1 MTREDQ
7 ISAGVQLLLRLVRHD
22 TAESKTE
29 LNDALDVIDYLSFTQ
44 NEDLGLS
51 KQTRG
56 SLKSYLAVLKRGRAA
71 AAKACRDRRARITC
85 GQDEAWFTDR
95 IAQVEQALE
104 APARPQHATS
114 HRERAAVHIAF
125 HILRK
130 YELPAIAKR
139 KSTWC
144 RLAAILAGNRDRD
157 LYYYVCEFHRRPGIL
172 IG

>member
-29 LNDALDVIDYLSFTQ
+29 LNDALDVIDYLSF
-44 NEDLGLS
+44 NEELGLS
-51 KQTRG
+51 KQTRVA
-56 SLKSYLAVLKRGRAA
+56 LRSYLAVLKRGRAA
-71 AAKACRDRRARITC
+71 AQKACRDRRGRITC
-85 GQDEAWFTDR
+85 GQDEAWFADR
-95 IAQVEQALE
+95 IARVEQALE

-114 HRERAAVHIAF
+114 HRERAAVHVAF

-144 RLAAILAGNRDRD
+144 RLAAILAGSRDRD
-157 LYYYVCEFHRRPGIL
+157 LYYYVCEFHRRTGIL